1 MRVLFLTSPNDDGLA
16 DLIFNGLLKMGL
28 EVIDYPFKPFYH
40 CRIKDGKIMT
50 LDPALND
57 NVVEDENGLIK
68 LSTGEKSH
76 RRLLSFSGM
85 TDVQDESIWL
95 DDFDFCVVGILNSEN
110 KKIIEKIL
118 EHKKYPIYYLD
129 GRDDPFLSK
138 YIMKNIIYYKRELY
152 TGHDSMNR
160 KAKSLGRLGFSYY
173 RKIDKNIQVSK
184 KYSTL
189 NMVFPKS
196 LEYKVFPINMT
207 VNEHEFPK
215 YDGEKEYDFSFLGT
229 ANNDYRIKLSL
240 LISKFA
246 KEKGFKAFFNIKSR
260 GLYKS
265 DKLSWTEYVKIVQ
278 KSKISISFPGLG
290 FDTFRYW
297 EIPYYGSCLLS
308 PKLPIKI
315 PNNFLDM
322 ESAILYKDFSDL
334 KIKLTYV
341 LNNDSWKNIAKTGKD
356 HFFKSHTSKA
366 RAKIIVD
373 DFNNR
378 K

>member
-334 KIKLTYV
+334 KIKP
-341 LNNDSWKNIAKTGKD
+341 
-356 HFFKSHTSKA
+356 
-366 RAKIIVD
+366 
-373 DFNNR
+373 
-378 K
+378 